1 MAKSAGR
8 NYLVKKNGTTIASVR
23 QKSVNWS
30 SQMIDVTTDDDTG
43 DTTYLADVLTGK
55 ALECSVE
62 GLTNDD
68 VFSDIAFSTT
78 DADKFLD
85 DLTIERPN
93 GDEISGT
100 FILSAYTETGA
111 YQDAVTFT
119 ATLTRSGAHTFA
131 EA

>member
-8 NYLVKKNGTTIASVR
+8 NYLVKKGGTTIASVR
-23 QKSVNWS
+23 QKSLNWS

-43 DTTYLADVLTGK
+43 DTTYLDDVLTGK

-78 DADKFLD
+78 DSDKFLD

-93 GDEISGT
+93 GDEISGA

-119 ATLTRSGAHTFA
+119 ATLTRSGAHTFT